1 MLLSSFRVDSFLIPS
16 KYLTNPLYVLCW
28 SSLQCFGGR
37 GRREGQEAAA
47 SEFPCITVHEEAAA
61 ALHLAAV
68 KPKQKHRLIYP
79 PTCPALE
86 LGRVTGEYR
95 CVRMCVREVSEV

>member
-1 MLLSSFRVDSFLIPS
+1 MSFLA
-16 KYLTNPLYVLCW
+16 
-28 SSLQCFGGR
+28 SLST
-37 GRREGQEAAA
+37 RRL
-47 SEFPCITVHEEAAA
+47 PR

-95 CVRMCVREVSEV
+95 CVRMCVSEVSEV